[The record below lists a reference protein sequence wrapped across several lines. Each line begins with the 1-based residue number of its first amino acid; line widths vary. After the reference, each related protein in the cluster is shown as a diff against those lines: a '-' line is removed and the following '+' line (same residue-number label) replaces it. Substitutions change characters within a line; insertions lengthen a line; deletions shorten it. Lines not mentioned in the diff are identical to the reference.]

1 MDMPLEK
8 LRSALFVPGDR
19 PERFA
24 KALASGADVM
34 IVDLEDAVQASAKA
48 QAREHLRAFLDAH
61 SEASVW
67 VRVNMAGHLEHNDDL
82 ELCRHPGVFGI
93 LLPKAESVEQ
103 VVNAAAIGKP
113 LLPIIESASGLA
125 ALAEIARVPGVQ
137 RLTFG
142 GLDLCLDLGIS
153 AGSAAAARQLDQVR
167 YELLLQTRLAGLAA
181 PLDTVFP
188 DIADLDGLSRFARD
202 ARDAGFAGMLCIHP
216 RQVLG
221 VHQALAPTREQ
232 LDWAHKIV
240 GAARGNGAFQLDG
253 QMVDAPVIER
263 ARRLLALHD

>member
-1 MDMPLEK
+1 MRLDK

-24 KALASGADVM
+24 KALASGADTV
-34 IVDLEDAVQASAKA
+34 IVDLEDAVQASSKA
-48 QAREHLRAFLDAH
+48 QARNHLRTFLDAH
-61 SEASVW
+61 PDASVW
-67 VRVNMAGHLEHNDDL
+67 VRVNMAGHPEHNADL
-82 ELCRHPGVFGI
+82 ELCRHRSVLGV
-93 LLPKAESVEQ
+93 LLPKAESPEQ
-103 VVNAAAIGKP
+103 VANAAAIGKP
-113 LLPIIESASGLA
+113 VMPIVESALGILA
-125 ALAEIARVPGVQ
+125 LPEMARIDGVQ

-153 AGSAAAARQLDQVR
+153 AGTQAASRLLDQVR
-167 YELLLQTRLAGLAA
+167 YDLLLHTRLASLAA
-181 PLDTVFP
+181 PLDTVYP

-216 RQVLG
+216 SQVTG

-232 LDWAHKIV
+232 LDWAQKIV
-240 GAARGNGAFQLDG
+240 SAAQGNGAFQLDG

-263 ARRLLALHD
+263 ARRLLALDD

>member
-1 MDMPLEK
+1 MQLDK

-24 KALASGADVM
+24 KALASGADAV

-48 QAREHLRAFLDAH
+48 QAREPLRAFLDAH
-61 SEASVW
+61 PDAGVW
-67 VRVNMAGHLEHNDDL
+67 VRVNMAGHREHDADL
-82 ELCRHPGVFGI
+82 DLCRHRGVVGL
-93 LLPKAESVEQ
+93 LLPKSESVEQ
-103 VVNAAAIGKP
+103 VVNAATVGKP
-113 LLPIIESASGLA
+113 VLPIVESALGLR
-125 ALAEIARVPGVQ
+125 ALPEMARVAGVQ

-153 AGSAAAARQLDQVR
+153 AGTPVATRLLDQVR
-167 YELLLQTRLAGLAA
+167 YELLLHTRLAGLAA

-188 DIADLDGLSRFARD
+188 EIANPEGLARFARD

-216 RQVLG
+216 RQVIG

-232 LDWAHKIV
+232 LDWAQKIV
-240 GAARGNGAFQLDG
+240 GAAQGNGAFQLDG

>member
-1 MDMPLEK
+1 MQLDK

-24 KALASGADVM
+24 KALASGADAV

-48 QAREHLRAFLDAH
+48 QAREHLRAFLDARPD
-61 SEASVW
+61 AGVW
-67 VRVNMAGHLEHNDDL
+67 VRVNMAGHREHDADL
-82 ELCRHPGVFGI
+82 DLCRHRGVVGL

-103 VVNAAAIGKP
+103 VVNAATVGKP
-113 LLPIIESASGLA
+113 VLPIVESATGLQ
-125 ALAEIARVPGVQ
+125 ALPEMARVAGVQ

-153 AGSAAAARQLDQVR
+153 AGTAVATRLLDQVR
-167 YELLLQTRLAGLAA
+167 YALLLHTRLAGLAA

-188 DIADLDGLSRFARD
+188 EIADLEGLARFARE

-216 RQVLG
+216 RQVIG

-232 LDWAHKIV
+232 LDWARKIV
-240 GAARGNGAFQLDG
+240 SATRGNGAFQLDG